1 MEVGDFA
8 EAWRAHGRVVEERAA
23 KVGTESVDEDLLG
36 CLVDAATSTPPD
48 ESGNTTIRPNEGQG
62 LLRGVEVLF
71 EHHPS
76 PHLFPTYLPGT
87 RASICV
93 ARQIVRGTGRL
104 PR

>member
-1 MEVGDFA
+1 MEVGEFA

-36 CLVDAATSTPPD
+36 CLVDAANSTPPD
-48 ESGNTTIRPNEGQG
+48 ESGNATIRPNEGQG

-71 EHHPS
+71 ERIIL
-76 PHLFPTYLPGT
+76 PHVSSGHARVYLC
-87 RASICV
+87 RKA
-93 ARQIVRGTGRL
+93 IVRGTGGL